1 MKFINKKLCAIILAG
16 SFALIPTGCS
26 NNDKSDIYN
35 KVEDNIEL
43 ASDDAVNIT
52 EEDVINKFEIMSSDF
67 NNYINSDEFQSY
79 KYEINHILA
88 EVTGFLFYDDK
99 SLGFSFSDLSYA
111 GKQRICQIW
120 LEMEIL
126 LEDRYPGFVA
136 NTSDKFNEA
145 QNKGIE
151 LYNTGNDKINDL
163 LYAKLGE
170 ENYNKV
176 METKND
182 LIEGAK
188 SKTKSL
194 KNEVHDW
201 YLKYNEED

>member
-1 MKFINKKLCAIILAG
+1 MKFINKKLCAIVLAG
-16 SFALIPTGCS
+16 SFILIPTGCS

-43 ASDDAVNIT
+43 ASDDAINIT
-52 EEDVINKFEIMSSDF
+52 EEDVINKFEVMADDF
-67 NNYINSDEFQSY
+67 NNYIDSDEVQSY

-88 EVTGFLFYDDK
+88 EITGFLFYDDK

-126 LEDRYPGFVA
+126 LEDRYPGFIA

-170 ENYNKV
+170 ENYAKV
-176 METKND
+176 METKEKIIGD
-182 LIEGAK
+182 VKG
-188 SKTKSL
+188 KTKSL
-194 KNEVHDW
+194 KNEVYDW